1 MLASGQRR
9 DASQTAVGSGTSTA
23 APRPGLD
30 LKWHIAQDLTFDAA
44 LNPDFSQVE
53 LDQIILNLGTYETF
67 LPEKRPFFL
76 EGIDAFS
83 FPMQVFYSRRIGS
96 APVPPSLRSDAS
108 SSEELV
114 DVPAPATIYGAGKLV
129 GRLSPNWT
137 IGALSALTAANNVS
151 IYDNVNAGHD
161 PAAGGAGHRL
171 QRPPPQARAR
181 QRRPH
186 RPHRHRLD
194 DLREQ
199 RRLPAAEQGQPPR
212 ALPVG
217 RDAAR
222 SAATA
227 STTPT
232 SAASTASGA
241 RRRAPTS
248 STARSSSR
256 TSTAGRSSCSPTAR

>member
-1 MLASGQRR
+1 M
-9 DASQTAVGSGTSTA
+9 AVGSGTSGSA
-23 APRPGLD
+23 SAGLD

-53 LDQIILNLGTYETF
+53 LDQVILNLGTYETF

-108 SSEELV
+108 SNEELV

-137 IGALSALTAANNVS
+137 IGALSALTAANDVTV
-151 IYDNVNAGHD
+151 YDNVNQRTTQRLAAPITAFNVLRLKRELGSGGHIGLIGTGSTTFESN
-161 PAAGGAGHRL
+161 GGY
-171 QRPPPQARAR
+171 PRAD
-181 QRRPH
+181 H
-186 RPHRHRLD
+186 
-194 DLREQ
+194 
-199 RRLPAAEQGQPPR
+199 GQPPR

-217 RDAAR
+217 GDAA
-222 SAATA
+222 STAATA

-241 RRRAPTS
+241 RPRAPTS

-256 TSTAGRSSCSPTAR
+256 TSTAARSSCSPTGR